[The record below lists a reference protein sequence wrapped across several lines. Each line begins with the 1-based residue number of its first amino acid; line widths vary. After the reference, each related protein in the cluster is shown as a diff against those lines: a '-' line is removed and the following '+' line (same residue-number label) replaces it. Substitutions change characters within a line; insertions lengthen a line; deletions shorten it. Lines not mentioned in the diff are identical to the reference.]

1 MLGQNGAGKT
11 TLIRMLSTSLLP
23 TSGSARVGR
32 ARRRFRRPPRPA
44 ADRARRRRGR
54 SFEGRLSGRENL
66 EFFAALQRVPRDVA
80 RRRIDELLR
89 RLDLAG
95 SAHRLFENYS
105 AGMRQKM
112 AIARGLVSE
121 PEVLFMDEPTRA
133 LDPISAREVRDLV
146 AEYVVGELH
155 RTVVL
160 ATHSLE
166 EAEELCDRL
175 VLIKTGRVI
184 AGGTVDELRRSI
196 TAGVRCELRLSSL
209 PEGLLETL
217 HELPG
222 VLALESGID
231 GGQPVRAAHAH
242 RGRPGARLGAAG
254 DRRGGR
260 GCLRLHGARAVARGR
275 VRRAPR
281 LPRGSVRGAAVTAAR
296 VATAYFVR
304 DLRVEL
310 SYRTGFL
317 LKVGAGLMAVA
328 LFYFVA
334 RFVRNVA
341 PTTFDEY
348 AGTSR
353 SSSSAWRWPP
363 T

>member
-1 MLGQNGAGKT
+1 MSHQIETSALTKRFRELRSYRDIVRYPWRTAEKVAVDGISITVGSGEVFGVLGQNGAGKT
-11 TLIRMLSTSLLP
+11 TFIRMLSTSLLP
-23 TSGSARVGR
+23 TSGSARVGGHDVVSDAHR
-32 ARRRFRRPPRPA
+32 VRQLI
-44 ADRARRRRGR
+44 GLVGGEER

-160 ATHSLE
+160 ATHSLR

-184 AGGTVDELRRSI
+184 TGGTVDELRRSI

-222 VLALESGID
+222 VLALESRID
-231 GGQPVRAAHAH
+231 GGLPVLQLTLTEDGPALASVLRETVEA
-242 RGRPGARLGAAG
+242 GADVYGCTVREPSLEDVYVEHLGSREA
-254 DRRGGR
+254 
-260 GCLRLHGARAVARGR
+260 
-275 VRRAPR
+275 
-281 LPRGSVRGAAVTAAR
+281 
-296 VATAYFVR
+296 
-304 DLRVEL
+304 L
-310 SYRTGFL
+310 SEVQL
-317 LKVGAGLMAVA
+317 
-328 LFYFVA
+328 
-334 RFVRNVA
+334 
-341 PTTFDEY
+341 
-348 AGTSR
+348 
-353 SSSSAWRWPP
+353 
-363 T
+363 